1 MRTTREGEAMI
12 EGMDAMSEAMSAIM
26 SAIMSERMIAIMTA
40 DPILG
45 DDRALA

>member
-1 MRTTREGEAMI
+1 MREGEAMI
-12 EGMDAMSEAMSAIM
+12 EGMDAMSAAMSAIM

>member
-12 EGMDAMSEAMSAIM
+12 EGMDAMSAAM

>member
-12 EGMDAMSEAMSAIM
+12 EGMDGMSAATSAIT
-26 SAIMSERMIAIMTA
+26 SAIMSERMIAIMKA